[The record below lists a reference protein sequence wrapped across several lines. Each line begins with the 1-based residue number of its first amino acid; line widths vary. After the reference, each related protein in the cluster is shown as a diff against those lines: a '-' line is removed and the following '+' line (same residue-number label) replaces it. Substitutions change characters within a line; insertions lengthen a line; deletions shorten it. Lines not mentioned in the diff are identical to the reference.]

1 MPRVFTETATPL
13 RPPTCLWTYQSRAG
27 RYCFIFSTPHIL
39 ILLAALHSLRR
50 VPAESYGPGERQK
63 PAAEFVEHTLQ
74 KVKGGRG
81 REAYE
86 KAKEVVEEGGERGSM
101 TLKGFERRDEVGGK

>member
-1 MPRVFTETATPL
+1 MRTPPRVFTETATPL

-50 VPAESYGPGERQK
+50 VLAESYGPGKRQK
-63 PAAEFVEHTLQ
+63 PAAEFVEHILQ
-74 KVKGGRG
+74 KVKEGVGRPTK
-81 REAYE
+81 R
-86 KAKEVVEEGGERGSM
+86 
-101 TLKGFERRDEVGGK
+101 LRR